1 MSDVRDGDIIEPAS
15 RPLEV
20 LSLGAGVQSS
30 TMALMAAHGE
40 LSPCPD
46 VALFADT
53 GSEPGGVYE
62 HLEWLMRPGVLPF
75 PVEVVSGGDMRADI
89 LAAEA
94 GHSEPRHGY
103 ADGCIAVPFFVP
115 GSTPGSKSMLRR
127 ECTGHYKIRPMR
139 RRIKQILGRDP
150 EIPIRST
157 TALVRQWVGIS
168 ADEWQRSRH
177 SDVRWMQNVYPF
189 LSSRLGG
196 MEPGRWM
203 TRGHC
208 LEWLATHGYPTP
220 PKSAC
225 TYCPYHDTATWRR
238 MRTHDPEAWRDAV
251 ELDEA
256 LRRHPDRN
264 RGGAKGAMYV
274 HHTLRPLADVDLD
287 DPTEGQGE
295 LFSGG
300 CMGGVCGT

>member
-1 MSDVRDGDIIEPAS
+1 MKKATIPIPA

-30 TMALMAAHGE
+30 TLALMAAHGE

-53 GSEPGGVYE
+53 GSEPRGVYD

-89 LAAEA
+89 LSALA
-94 GHSEPRHGY
+94 GDSGPRHGY
-103 ADGCIAVPFFVP
+103 VDGSIAAPFFVP
-115 GSTPGSKSMLRR
+115 GKEPGTKAMLRR
-127 ECTGHYKIRPMR
+127 ECTGHYKIKPMR
-139 RRIKQILGRDP
+139 RKLKVLLGRDP
-150 EIPIRST
+150 TEPIRST

-168 ADEWQRSRH
+168 TDEWQRSRH
-177 SDVRWMQNVYPF
+177 SDVRWIETVYPF
-189 LSSRLGG
+189 LSARLGG
-196 MEPGRWM
+196 MEPGLWM
-203 TRGHC
+203 SRGHC

-238 MRTHDPEAWRDAV
+238 MRTHDPDSWRDAV
-251 ELDEA
+251 ALDAA
-256 LRRHPDRN
+256 LN
-264 RGGAKGAMYV
+264 RGAAHKRGGVKGPMYV
-274 HHTLRPLADVDLD
+274 HPTLRPLAEVDFT
-287 DPTEGQGE
+287 DPAAGQGE
-295 LFSGG
+295 LFGG